1 MISSSVERPQ
11 FSASRFVRNVLE
23 TVGHPL
29 RLIRAFHVPDSVFA
43 IVAIRHLITGRCT
56 DIVPIVVWCQ
66 IECEQKDKLVIRKS
80 MILLSWKMV
89 ARDRIELPTRGFSDL
104 VKLYLLGLTE
114 LNRSIKYQ

>member
-29 RLIRAFHVPDSVFA
+29 RLISAFHVPDSVFA
-43 IVAIRHLITGRCT
+43 IVAIRHLKTGRCT

-66 IECEQKDKLVIRKS
+66 IERERKDKLVACKS
-80 MILLSWKMV
+80 LILLSEKMV
-89 ARDRIELPTRGFSDL
+89 ARDRIELPTRGFSVPCSTD
-104 VKLYLLGLTE
+104 
-114 LNRSIKYQ
+114 